1 MASSTFFIPSVN
13 VIGADSLTDAMNMMA
28 DYGFTRTLIVT
39 DNMLTKLGMAGDVQ
53 KALEE
58 RNIFS
63 VIYDGTQPNPTTEN
77 VAAGLKL
84 LKENN
89 CDSVISLGGGSPH
102 DCAKG
107 IALVA
112 ANGGDIRDY
121 EGVDRSA
128 KPQLPMIAINTTAGT
143 ASEMTRFCIITDE
156 ARHIKM
162 AIVDKHVTPLLSVN
176 DSSLM
181 IGMPKSLTAATGMD
195 ALTHAIEAYVS
206 IAATPIT
213 DACALKAVTMI
224 AENLPLAV
232 EDGSNAKA
240 REAMAYAQFLAGM
253 AFNNAS
259 LGYVHAMAHQLGGF
273 YNLPHGVC
281 NAVLLPHVQVFN
293 SKVAAAR
300 LRDCAAAMG
309 VNVTGKNDA
318 EGAEACINAIRELAK
333 KVDIPAGLR
342 DLNVKEEDFA
352 SHVYPC
358 YTSHRKETIMT
369 NNPPSAQIK
378 PGEYGFPLKLKARY
392 DNFIGGE
399 WVAPADGEYYQ
410 NLTPVTGQLLCE
422 VASSGK
428 RDIDLALDAAHKVKD
443 KWAHTSVQDRA
454 AILFK
459 IADRMEQNLELL
471 ATAETWDNGKPIRET
486 SAADV
491 PLAIDH
497 FRYFASCIR
506 AQEGGISEVDSE
518 TVAYHFHEPLG
529 VVGQIIPWNFPLLM
543 ASWKMAPALAAG
555 NCVVLKPARLTPLS
569 VLLLME
575 IVGDLLPPGV
585 VNVVNGAG
593 GEIGEYLATSK
604 RIAKVAFT
612 GSTEVGQQIMQYATQ
627 NIIPVTLELGGK
639 SPNIFFADVMDE
651 EDAFF
656 DKALEGFALFAFNQG
671 EVCTCPSRALVQES
685 IYERF
690 MERAI
695 RRVESIRSGNP
706 LDSVTQMGAQVS
718 HGQLETILNYID
730 IGKKEGADVLTGGRR
745 KLLEGEL
752 KDGYYLEPTILFGQ
766 NNMRVFQEEIFGPV
780 LAVTTFKTMDEALE
794 LANDT
799 QYGLGAGVWSRNG
812 NLAYKMGRGIQAGRV
827 WTNCYHAYPAHAAFG
842 GYKQSGIG
850 RETHKMMLEHYQQ
863 TKCLLVSYSDKPLG
877 LF

>member
-1 MASSTFFIPSVN
+1 MAFWKNVSIKKKRLFMIVFLICLFFVYQSDNAQQRSYSIVQDAYVKMENGDYKTAEEEFTQYLDSHSSEIYWKIQALVN
-13 VIGADSLTDAMNMMA
+13 QNDKSS
-28 DYGFTRTLIVT
+28 Y
-39 DNMLTKLGMAGDVQ
+39 DNVQ

-352 SHVYPC
+352 VLA
-358 YTSHRKETIMT
+358 T
-369 NNPPSAQIK
+369 NALKDACGFTNPIQATHEEI
-378 PGEYGFPLKLKARY
+378 
-392 DNFIGGE
+392 
-399 WVAPADGEYYQ
+399 VAIY
-410 NLTPVTGQLLCE
+410 
-422 VASSGK
+422 
-428 RDIDLALDAAHKVKD
+428 
-443 KWAHTSVQDRA
+443 RA
-454 AILFK
+454 A
-459 IADRMEQNLELL
+459 M
-471 ATAETWDNGKPIRET
+471 
-486 SAADV
+486 
-491 PLAIDH
+491 
-497 FRYFASCIR
+497 
-506 AQEGGISEVDSE
+506 
-518 TVAYHFHEPLG
+518 
-529 VVGQIIPWNFPLLM
+529 
-543 ASWKMAPALAAG
+543 
-555 NCVVLKPARLTPLS
+555 
-569 VLLLME
+569 
-575 IVGDLLPPGV
+575 
-585 VNVVNGAG
+585 
-593 GEIGEYLATSK
+593 
-604 RIAKVAFT
+604 
-612 GSTEVGQQIMQYATQ
+612 
-627 NIIPVTLELGGK
+627 
-639 SPNIFFADVMDE
+639 
-651 EDAFF
+651 
-656 DKALEGFALFAFNQG
+656 
-671 EVCTCPSRALVQES
+671 
-685 IYERF
+685 
-690 MERAI
+690 
-695 RRVESIRSGNP
+695 
-706 LDSVTQMGAQVS
+706 
-718 HGQLETILNYID
+718 
-730 IGKKEGADVLTGGRR
+730 
-745 KLLEGEL
+745 
-752 KDGYYLEPTILFGQ
+752 
-766 NNMRVFQEEIFGPV
+766 
-780 LAVTTFKTMDEALE
+780 
-794 LANDT
+794 
-799 QYGLGAGVWSRNG
+799 
-812 NLAYKMGRGIQAGRV
+812 
-827 WTNCYHAYPAHAAFG
+827 
-842 GYKQSGIG
+842 
-850 RETHKMMLEHYQQ
+850 
-863 TKCLLVSYSDKPLG
+863 
-877 LF
+877 